1 MPSRFP
7 ETYWNFQKLLQ
18 TSHSPVF
25 YFKFFGQ
32 PILGPTSIF
41 TSIWCNIKQL
51 LLIVYTKHYGNMA
64 VCSVWT
70 LSWVKQRQIL
80 LFQGAAREIK
90 QWQFSGDGALWEIKH
105 ILTSLLQLYIIFT
118 IIMGL
123 MWMLFFRAT
132 SELSRGYGNISSQ
145 NTAKF
150 VDLTD
155 IQLVFLNKHSCD
167 CCKL

>member
-1 MPSRFP
+1 MGNLWIYVCLLDS
-7 ETYWNFQKLLQ
+7 QKCIEIFKSSYRHLIPQ
-18 TSHSPVF
+18 FF
-25 YFKFFGQ
+25 YFKFFDQ

-118 IIMGL
+118 IIIGL
-123 MWMLFFRAT
+123 MLMLFFRAT
-132 SELSRGYGNISSQ
+132 SELSRGYGNISS
-145 NTAKF
+145 
-150 VDLTD
+150 
-155 IQLVFLNKHSCD
+155 
-167 CCKL
+167 